1 MSRAAVVRYL
11 TDLIWPGLA
20 GMPAGQFRSIGAM

>member
-1 MSRAAVVRYL
+1 VDYL

-20 GMPAGQFRSIGAM
+20 GMPAGQSRTIDAI